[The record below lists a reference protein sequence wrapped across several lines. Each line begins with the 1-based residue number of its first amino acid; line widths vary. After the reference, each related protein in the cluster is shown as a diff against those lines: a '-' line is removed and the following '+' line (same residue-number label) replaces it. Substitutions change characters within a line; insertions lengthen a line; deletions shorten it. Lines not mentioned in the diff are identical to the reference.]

1 MDSIIKLIG
10 FTLLVTTIISFILIL
25 FKGPIESNLFP
36 KITYNDSN
44 ILFIIA
50 LMGWMPTAVD
60 LSSWNSLWTLERMKL
75 SNYSPKL
82 SETVFEFNLGY
93 ISSAI
98 LSICFIT
105 LGAYLMYG
113 SDSEFSNN
121 SALFANQVIQL
132 YTASI
137 GSWSY
142 YIIAISSFSIM
153 FGTCIAVFDG
163 YARSASE
170 SIRLVQQKGI
180 EDNKVYKII
189 IGLLVFGSTLIIYLF
204 GSKLKQ
210 LVDLA
215 TTISF
220 LIAPFVAIANYTLV
234 TKNFDKKAQTK
245 KMVTNLSNNWYCL
258 FDRFLFNIHLL
269 QSILDKKFYF
279 KSIKLLTALPS
290 SYPLFFLNILPDLS
304 VSQLRILASQ
314 NTKKNR
320 NISL

>member
-1 MDSIIKLIG
+1 
-10 FTLLVTTIISFILIL
+10 
-25 FKGPIESNLFP
+25 
-36 KITYNDSN
+36 
-44 ILFIIA
+44 
-50 LMGWMPTAVD
+50 
-60 LSSWNSLWTLERMKL
+60 MKL

-170 SIRLVQQKGI
+170 SIRLVQQNGI
-180 EDNKVYKII
+180 KNNKVYKII

-234 TKNFDKKAQTK
+234 TKNFDKKARPKRWLQILAILGI
-245 KMVTNLSNNWYCL
+245 VYLIGFCL
-258 FDRFLFNIHLL
+258 LFI
-269 QSILDKKFYF
+269 YF
-279 KSIKLLTALPS
+279 KA
-290 SYPLFFLNILPDLS
+290 F
-304 VSQLRILASQ
+304 
-314 NTKKNR
+314 
-320 NISL
+320 